1 MSLPPEFDD
10 ERPGDGMRGLVLAI
24 VGSLIF
30 YAVIAAF
37 ILGLSGCVSRLYERG
52 QLAAEIRGDY
62 EYSRYRDG
70 SVTISLRHTPVIQAS
85 GTAVSK
91 ATGALGTAATAI
103 ALTH

>member
-1 MSLPPEFDD
+1 MKLPPEFDD
-10 ERPGDGMRGLVLAI
+10 ERPGEGMRGLVLAI

-37 ILGLSGCVSRLYERG
+37 IFAITGCVSRLYEQG
-52 QLAAEIRGDY
+52 QLTAEIRGDY
-62 EYSRYRDG
+62 EYRRSSDG
-70 SVTISLRHTPVIQAS
+70 SVAISLRHTPVIQAS

-91 ATGALGTAATAI
+91 ATGALGSAATAI